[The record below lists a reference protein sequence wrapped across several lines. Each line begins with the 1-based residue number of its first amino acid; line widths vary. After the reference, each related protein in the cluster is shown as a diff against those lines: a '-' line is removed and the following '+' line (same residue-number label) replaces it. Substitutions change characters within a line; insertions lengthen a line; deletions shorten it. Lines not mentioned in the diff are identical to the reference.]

1 MSNSSTASPTIPHTV
16 WLARG
21 RHVGSDDPAEVVR
34 RQLQRLKDRE
44 VIDDHLEPDANDDP
58 AVPELVFEARWRV
71 EGTVTVRA
79 RLTLPSA
86 PEPGSP
92 SASPMPS
99 SSPSSSSEGQEW
111 VLVAEAERVWD
122 PRWPSPATMFW
133 PEDTDAGWD
142 HVTVPGLRFRQV
154 NPLPHD
160 EKDLRR
166 LFRSCAQESWGIHL
180 VVHEAMTPDAHGRL
194 PLARLLP
201 ASLRDRVVEH
211 RATPDQL
218 RSVNWALL
226 REFDFQVP
234 RGGAVVLPTSPVA
247 PSYDVR
253 EFSVRSVF
261 LDGSEPTEL
270 VDVLC
275 RYAASARPLPEGG
288 EEAVTA
294 LRERWSLMTLEEELA
309 RERRLVAMYAEA
321 LEAMTKSRDLYR
333 ESADRANEALAAL
346 RESAGAASGLP
357 PQSAGSSLQR
367 TFGRLRGATK
377 GLRPA
382 PPTESDRDDPP
393 RDGDRPAEE
402 R

>member
-21 RHVGSDDPAEVVR
+21 RHVGSADAADVVR

-44 VIDDHLEPDANDDP
+44 VIDDHLEPDEDQHEDP
-58 AVPELVFEARWRV
+58 RERVFEARWRV

-79 RLTLPSA
+79 RLTFPPA
-86 PEPGSP
+86 PEPA
-92 SASPMPS
+92 SAAAASVAV
-99 SSPSSSSEGQEW
+99 EEREW
-111 VLVAEAERVWD
+111 LLVAEAERVWD

-133 PEDTDAGWD
+133 PDNSEEADAGWD
-142 HVTVPGLRFRQV
+142 HVTVPGLRFGQV
-154 NPLPHD
+154 NPLPSD
-160 EKDLRR
+160 EKELRR
-166 LFRSCAQESWGIHL
+166 LFRSCAQDGWSIHV
-180 VVHEAMTPDAHGRL
+180 VVHEAMTPDAHGRQ

-201 ASLRDRVVEH
+201 ASLQHCVVEH

-234 RGGAVVLPTSPVA
+234 RGGAVILPTSPVA

-275 RYAASARPLPEGG
+275 RYAASARPLPDGG
-288 EEAVTA
+288 QEAVTA
-294 LRERWSLMTLEEELA
+294 LHEQWKLMTMEEELA

-346 RESAGAASGLP
+346 RDSAGAAVPGAPSQPG
-357 PQSAGSSLQR
+357 GSPFQR
-367 TFGRLRGATK
+367 TFGRLRDATK
-377 GLRPA
+377 ALRPA
-382 PPTESDRDDPP
+382 APPTDSEHADPP
-393 RDGDRPAEE
+393 SDGERSAEE

>member
-1 MSNSSTASPTIPHTV
+1 MSNSSTAPPTIPHTV

-21 RHVGSDDPAEVVR
+21 RHVGSADAADVVR

-44 VIDDHLEPDANDDP
+44 VIDDHLEPDEDQHEDP
-58 AVPELVFEARWRV
+58 RERVFEARWRV

-79 RLTLPSA
+79 RLTFPPA
-86 PEPGSP
+86 PEPGS
-92 SASPMPS
+92 ASGAS
-99 SSPSSSSEGQEW
+99 DTTEGREW
-111 VLVAEAERVWD
+111 LLVAEAERVWD

-133 PEDTDAGWD
+133 PEDTDADWD

-154 NPLPHD
+154 NPLPSD
-160 EKDLRR
+160 EKELRR
-166 LFRSCAQESWGIHL
+166 LFRSCAQDGWSIHV
-180 VVHEAMTPDAHGRL
+180 VVHEAMTPDAHGRG

-201 ASLRDRVVEH
+201 ASLQHCVVEH

-275 RYAASARPLPEGG
+275 RYGAARPLPDGG
-288 EEAVTA
+288 QEAVTA
-294 LRERWSLMTLEEELA
+294 LREQWKLMTMEEELA

-346 RESAGAASGLP
+346 RDSTGAAVPGAPSRPG
-357 PQSAGSSLQR
+357 GSPFQR
-367 TFGRLRGATK
+367 TFGRWRDATK
-377 GLRPA
+377 ALRPA
-382 PPTESDRDDPP
+382 PPTDSEHADPP
-393 RDGDRPAEE
+393 SDGGRSAEE
-402 R
+402 Q

>member
-21 RHVGSDDPAEVVR
+21 RHVGSEDAADVVR

-44 VIDDHLEPDANDDP
+44 VIDDHLEPEDDQHEDP
-58 AVPELVFEARWRV
+58 RERVFEARWRV

-79 RLTLPSA
+79 RLTFPPA
-86 PEPGSP
+86 PEPG
-92 SASPMPS
+92 ASPAGS
-99 SSPSSSSEGQEW
+99 VSAEGQEW
-111 VLVAEAERVWD
+111 LLVAEAERVWD

-133 PEDTDAGWD
+133 PEDADADWD

-154 NPLPHD
+154 NPLPSD

-166 LFRSCAQESWGIHL
+166 LFRGCAQDGWSIHV
-180 VVHEAMTPDAHGRL
+180 VVHEAMTPDAQGRL

-201 ASLRDRVVEH
+201 ASLRHCVVEH

-234 RGGAVVLPTSPVA
+234 RGGAVILPTSPAA

-275 RYAASARPLPEGG
+275 RYAASARPLLDGG
-288 EEAVTA
+288 QEAVTA
-294 LRERWSLMTLEEELA
+294 LREQWKLMTMEEELA

-346 RESAGAASGLP
+346 RESSGALPGLP
-357 PQSAGSSLQR
+357 PQSTGSPFQR
-367 TFGRLRGATK
+367 TFGRLRDATK
-377 GLRPA
+377 ALRPA
-382 PPTESDRDDPP
+382 PPTDSDREDPP
-393 RDGDRPAEE
+393 GDGGRPTEDR
-402 R
+402 

>member
-1 MSNSSTASPTIPHTV
+1 MSNSSTAPPTIPHTV

-21 RHVGSDDPAEVVR
+21 RHVGSQDAAGVVR

-44 VIDDHLEPDANDDP
+44 VIDDHMEPDEDQGHDP
-58 AVPELVFEARWRV
+58 GELVFEARWRV

-79 RLTLPSA
+79 RLTFPA
-86 PEPGSP
+86 RPEPGSP
-92 SASPMPS
+92 TAAPTSA
-99 SSPSSSSEGQEW
+99 EGREW
-111 VLVAEAERVWD
+111 VLVAEAERAWD
-122 PRWPSPATMFW
+122 PRWPSPATVFW
-133 PEDTDAGWD
+133 PEDADAGWD
-142 HVTVPGLRFRQV
+142 HAPVPGLRLRAV
-154 NPLPHD
+154 NPLPSE

-166 LFRSCAQESWGIHL
+166 LFRGCAQDGWSVHL
-180 VVHEAMTPDAHGRL
+180 VVHEAMTPDARGRR
-194 PLARLLP
+194 PLAGLLP

-234 RGGAVVLPTSPVA
+234 RGGAVVLPTHPAA
-247 PSYDVR
+247 PGYDVSD
-253 EFSVRSVF
+253 FSVRSVF

-275 RYAASARPLPEGG
+275 RYAASARLLPEGG
-288 EEAVTA
+288 AEALTA
-294 LRERWSLMTLEEELA
+294 LREQWSLMTLEEELA

-346 RESAGAASGLP
+346 RESGGAVVPGAAP
-357 PQSAGSSLQR
+357 PPAGSPFQR
-367 TFGRLRGATK
+367 TFGRLRDATK
-377 GLRPA
+377 ALRPA
-382 PPTESDRDDPP
+382 TPPA
-393 RDGDRPAEE
+393 DGDRVDPSRDDDRSPEG

>member
-1 MSNSSTASPTIPHTV
+1 MSNSSTAPPTIPHTV

-21 RHVGSDDPAEVVR
+21 RHVGSEDAADVVR

-44 VIDDHLEPDANDDP
+44 VIDDHLEPDEDSGRDQVHASREP
-58 AVPELVFEARWRV
+58 VFEARWRV

-79 RLTLPSA
+79 RLTFPPA
-86 PEPGSP
+86 PEPGSGAAGSV
-92 SASPMPS
+92 SA
-99 SSPSSSSEGQEW
+99 EGREW

-133 PEDTDAGWD
+133 PEDADTGWD
-142 HVTVPGLRFRQV
+142 RAPVPGLRFREV
-154 NPLPHD
+154 NPLPSD
-160 EKDLRR
+160 EKELRR
-166 LFRSCAQESWGIHL
+166 LFRSCAQDGWSVHV

-201 ASLRDRVVEH
+201 ASLRHRVVEH

-234 RGGAVVLPTSPVA
+234 RGGAVVLPTNPAA
-247 PSYDVR
+247 PGYDVR
-253 EFSVRSVF
+253 DFSVRSVF

-275 RYAASARPLPEGG
+275 RYAASPRPMPEGA
-288 EEAVTA
+288 EAAVTA
-294 LRERWSLMTLEEELA
+294 LREQWRLMTLEEELA

-346 RESAGAASGLP
+346 RESGGAAAPGEP
-357 PQSAGSSLQR
+357 PRSTESPFQR
-367 TFGRLRGATK
+367 TFGRFRDATK
-377 GLRPA
+377 ALRPA
-382 PPTESDRDDPP
+382 APAAGERDDPP
-393 RDGDRPAEE
+393 RDGGRSAEE

>member
-1 MSNSSTASPTIPHTV
+1 
-16 WLARG
+16 
-21 RHVGSDDPAEVVR
+21 
-34 RQLQRLKDRE
+34 
-44 VIDDHLEPDANDDP
+44 
-58 AVPELVFEARWRV
+58 
-71 EGTVTVRA
+71 
-79 RLTLPSA
+79 
-86 PEPGSP
+86 
-92 SASPMPS
+92 
-99 SSPSSSSEGQEW
+99 
-111 VLVAEAERVWD
+111 
-122 PRWPSPATMFW
+122 MFW
-133 PEDTDAGWD
+133 PEDADAGWD
-142 HVTVPGLRFRQV
+142 HVAVPGLRFGQV
-154 NPLPHD
+154 NPLPSD
-160 EKDLRR
+160 EKELRR
-166 LFRSCAQESWGIHL
+166 LFRSCAQDGWSIHV
-180 VVHEAMTPDAHGRL
+180 VVHEAMTPDAHGRK

-201 ASLRDRVVEH
+201 ASLRHCVVEH

-288 EEAVTA
+288 QEAVTA
-294 LRERWSLMTLEEELA
+294 LREQWKLMTMEEELA

-346 RESAGAASGLP
+346 RESAGAVVPGAS
-357 PQSAGSSLQR
+357 PQPGGSPFQR
-367 TFGRLRGATK
+367 TFGRLRDATK
-377 GLRPA
+377 ALRP
-382 PPTESDRDDPP
+382 PTPTDSDRADPP
-393 RDGDRPAEE
+393 SDGDRSTEE
-402 R
+402 K

>member
-1 MSNSSTASPTIPHTV
+1 MSNSSTTPPTIPHTV

-21 RHVGSDDPAEVVR
+21 HHVGSEDAADVVR

-44 VIDDHLEPDANDDP
+44 VIDDHLEPDEDQHEDP
-58 AVPELVFEARWRV
+58 REQVFEARWRV

-79 RLTLPSA
+79 RLTFPPA
-86 PEPGSP
+86 PEPGSTAAGSVP
-92 SASPMPS
+92 AD
-99 SSPSSSSEGQEW
+99 GQEW
-111 VLVAEAERVWD
+111 ILVAEAERVWD

-133 PEDTDAGWD
+133 PEDSESADGGWD
-142 HVTVPGLRFRQV
+142 RVTVPGLRFGRV
-154 NPLPHD
+154 NPLPSD
-160 EKDLRR
+160 EKELRR
-166 LFRSCAQESWGIHL
+166 LFRSCAQDGWSIHV

-201 ASLRDRVVEH
+201 PSLRHCVVEH

-288 EEAVTA
+288 QEAVTA
-294 LRERWSLMTLEEELA
+294 LREQWKLMTLEEELA

-346 RESAGAASGLP
+346 RDSGGASVPGVTSQP
-357 PQSAGSSLQR
+357 GGSPFQR
-367 TFGRLRGATK
+367 TFGRLRDATK
-377 GLRPA
+377 SLRPA
-382 PPTESDRDDPP
+382 PATDGDREDPP
-393 RDGDRPAEE
+393 RDGDRPPEE

>member
-1 MSNSSTASPTIPHTV
+1 
-16 WLARG
+16 
-21 RHVGSDDPAEVVR
+21 
-34 RQLQRLKDRE
+34 
-44 VIDDHLEPDANDDP
+44 
-58 AVPELVFEARWRV
+58 
-71 EGTVTVRA
+71 
-79 RLTLPSA
+79 
-86 PEPGSP
+86 
-92 SASPMPS
+92 
-99 SSPSSSSEGQEW
+99 
-111 VLVAEAERVWD
+111 
-122 PRWPSPATMFW
+122 MFW

-346 RESAGAASGLP
+346 RESAGAVSGLP

-393 RDGDRPAEE
+393 RDGGRPAEE

>member
-1 MSNSSTASPTIPHTV
+1 MSNSSTAPPTIPHTV

-21 RHVGSDDPAEVVR
+21 RHVGSQDAAGVVR

-44 VIDDHLEPDANDDP
+44 VIDDHMEPDEDQGHDP
-58 AVPELVFEARWRV
+58 RELVFEARWRV

-79 RLTLPSA
+79 RLTLPA
-86 PEPGSP
+86 LPEPGSP
-92 SASPMPS
+92 AAPASTD
-99 SSPSSSSEGQEW
+99 GREW
-111 VLVAEAERVWD
+111 ILVAEAEQVWD
-122 PRWPSPATMFW
+122 PRWPSPATVFW
-133 PEDTDAGWD
+133 PEDADTGWD
-142 HVTVPGLRFRQV
+142 HAPVPGLRFGEV
-154 NPLPHD
+154 NPLPSD

-166 LFRSCAQESWGIHL
+166 LFRSCALDGWSIHV
-180 VVHEAMTPDAHGRL
+180 VVHEAMTPDAQGRL

-201 ASLRDRVVEH
+201 ASLRHCVVEH

-234 RGGAVVLPTSPVA
+234 RGGAVVLPTNPAA
-247 PSYDVR
+247 PGYDVR
-253 EFSVRSVF
+253 DFSVRSVF

-288 EEAVTA
+288 AEAVTA
-294 LRERWSLMTLEEELA
+294 LREQWSLMTLEEELA

-346 RESAGAASGLP
+346 RESGGAVVPGESP
-357 PQSAGSSLQR
+357 SSAGSPFQR
-367 TFGRLRGATK
+367 TFGRLRDVTK
-377 GLRPA
+377 ALRPA
-382 PPTESDRDDPP
+382 TPPADVDRVDPP
-393 RDGDRPAEE
+393 RDGDRSAEE

>member
-21 RHVGSDDPAEVVR
+21 RHVGSADAADVVR

-44 VIDDHLEPDANDDP
+44 VIDDHLEPDEDQHEDP
-58 AVPELVFEARWRV
+58 RERVFEARWRV

-79 RLTLPSA
+79 RLTFPPA
-86 PEPGSP
+86 PEPA
-92 SASPMPS
+92 SAAAASVAA
-99 SSPSSSSEGQEW
+99 EEREW
-111 VLVAEAERVWD
+111 LLVAEAERVWD

-133 PEDTDAGWD
+133 PEDADAGWD
-142 HVTVPGLRFRQV
+142 HVAVPGLRFGQV
-154 NPLPHD
+154 NPLPSD
-160 EKDLRR
+160 EKELRR
-166 LFRSCAQESWGIHL
+166 LFRSCAQDGWSIHV
-180 VVHEAMTPDAHGRL
+180 VVHEAMTPDAHGRK

-201 ASLRDRVVEH
+201 AGLQHCMVEH

-234 RGGAVVLPTSPVA
+234 RGGAVILPTSPVA

-275 RYAASARPLPEGG
+275 RYAASARPLPDGG
-288 EEAVTA
+288 QEAVTA
-294 LRERWSLMTLEEELA
+294 LREQWKLMTMEEELA

-346 RESAGAASGLP
+346 RDSAGAAVPGAPSQPG
-357 PQSAGSSLQR
+357 GSPFQR
-367 TFGRLRGATK
+367 TFGRLRDATK
-377 GLRPA
+377 ALRPA
-382 PPTESDRDDPP
+382 APPTDSEHADPP
-393 RDGDRPAEE
+393 SDGDRSAEE